1 MCAWCVCV
9 MSSHTILMIPH
20 MLPVETK
27 MTNNNGQINV
37 IGDECLMN
45 MRPMSISSCGRYFAL
60 ATLAGQLNVW
70 DTITANLVAQY
81 IPSKH
86 LSANCTK
93 ICWPPDH
100 HHSTINNQING
111 TPKKQNDIMNE
122 LKKLTLLAMGTENG
136 TIFLF
141 SVHKNEIH
149 SILMNDSKKSMDGH
163 TERINDLCWSS
174 SMDSLFSCSQ
184 DKFIIEWSII
194 ESKIK
199 CKTILDHNSVI
210 TSICVLDNENLITGS
225 NQLKWWNWPKK
236 QLLKTFNG
244 HSNEVRFLRPIWLS
258 SKDSSTKDA
267 YLLSSAISDR
277 YINLWKLDQSQ
288 SPSKTNKASN
298 SLASFLLD
306 DEPISL
312 EIAHTVIDNSFY
324 ILSVSKSG
332 HFYMFEET
340 IESAS
345 NTKGPVSPK
354 YRLNIQTSCDDK
366 KNFIPSNKRS
376 KIERQIPYMYAYLD
390 SKQLI
395 GKSLV
400 NGNTNN
406 HQQQLKDKNRIYIQ
420 TIYGAPNRPIF
431 ERLSISECEKLCQE
445 QKSSSLT
452 LITNNNNNTTT
463 IIKDPSILKSIE
475 LLPRPSL
482 ENVSISKENN
492 TKIKSAKHSDRTTV
506 IGPAGMVPHQPL
518 FNGVNGDGD
527 TENNDE
533 IMLSEDEQDLKCSS
547 IDKQNVNDDKKDKIN
562 NIKSNNLKKSN
573 NNKSE
578 LTLDEQLKLMETN
591 NEITLDKQ
599 DSSKRKKRDSDIQ
612 NNQQQIGTES
622 LVSVLVQGLQSN
634 DTKMLSTVLQTD
646 HTDMIIMNTVK
657 KLPIQ
662 HVPKLLN
669 QLQKGLISGQQ
680 KKEDNVSNSGDDDGG
695 GGGQYSIY
703 LKWITFLLRN
713 RFSYLMTMPN
723 SAEKFLPLKQLIQ
736 AKTASLEKFYQLKGR
751 LDLIL
756 SQTKLDDTQDTTK
769 LSFTKPKLTYESE
782 SSDDE
787 SSDLDDDDDDDDQM
801 LINDMEETDEI
812 EFEKK
817 IDELSD
823 DDDDDEDD
831 ESNDE
836 DELTDEIEDSDAD
849 DDDVERKSLSKRKRK
864 RSDYEMDKNDQDDDE
879 D

>member
-1 MCAWCVCV
+1 
-9 MSSHTILMIPH
+9 
-20 MLPVETK
+20 
-27 MTNNNGQINV
+27 
-37 IGDECLMN
+37 
-45 MRPMSISSCGRYFAL
+45 
-60 ATLAGQLNVW
+60 
-70 DTITANLVAQY
+70 
-81 IPSKH
+81 
-86 LSANCTK
+86 
-93 ICWPPDH
+93 
-100 HHSTINNQING
+100 
-111 TPKKQNDIMNE
+111 
-122 LKKLTLLAMGTENG
+122 
-136 TIFLF
+136 
-141 SVHKNEIH
+141 
-149 SILMNDSKKSMDGH
+149 
-163 TERINDLCWSS
+163 
-174 SMDSLFSCSQ
+174 
-184 DKFIIEWSII
+184 
-194 ESKIK
+194 
-199 CKTILDHNSVI
+199 
-210 TSICVLDNENLITGS
+210 
-225 NQLKWWNWPKK
+225 
-236 QLLKTFNG
+236 
-244 HSNEVRFLRPIWLS
+244 
-258 SKDSSTKDA
+258 
-267 YLLSSAISDR
+267 
-277 YINLWKLDQSQ
+277 
-288 SPSKTNKASN
+288 
-298 SLASFLLD
+298 
-306 DEPISL
+306 
-312 EIAHTVIDNSFY
+312 
-324 ILSVSKSG
+324 
-332 HFYMFEET
+332 MFEET

-506 IGPAGMVPHQPL
+506 IGPAGMIPHQPL

-713 RFSYLMTMPN
+713 RFSYLMTVN
-723 SAEKFLPLKQLIQ
+723 
-736 AKTASLEKFYQLKGR
+736 
-751 LDLIL
+751 
-756 SQTKLDDTQDTTK
+756 
-769 LSFTKPKLTYESE
+769 
-782 SSDDE
+782 
-787 SSDLDDDDDDDDQM
+787 
-801 LINDMEETDEI
+801 
-812 EFEKK
+812 
-817 IDELSD
+817 
-823 DDDDDEDD
+823 
-831 ESNDE
+831 
-836 DELTDEIEDSDAD
+836 
-849 DDDVERKSLSKRKRK
+849 
-864 RSDYEMDKNDQDDDE
+864 
-879 D
+879 

>member
-1 MCAWCVCV
+1 
-9 MSSHTILMIPH
+9 
-20 MLPVETK
+20 

-199 CKTILDHNSVI
+199 WYYYYFCFKTILDHNSVI

-756 SQTKLDDTQDTTK
+756 SQV
-769 LSFTKPKLTYESE
+769 
-782 SSDDE
+782 
-787 SSDLDDDDDDDDQM
+787 M
-801 LINDMEETDEI
+801 G
-812 EFEKK
+812 
-817 IDELSD
+817 
-823 DDDDDEDD
+823 
-831 ESNDE
+831 
-836 DELTDEIEDSDAD
+836 
-849 DDDVERKSLSKRKRK
+849 
-864 RSDYEMDKNDQDDDE
+864 
-879 D
+879 